1 MIDKRSSARRDTVLY
16 LRITHRTSR
25 VEIGRLTDLSATGV
39 LLITEQPLAADE
51 PMEVCIHL
59 PPRLS
64 SERDTLCG
72 ILTPKWSKPDRN
84 PRLSLSGCLFETAP
98 EDKEL
103 RGYLIEEYGFNSG
116 TIDFRKRYERSKA
129 MRDEEI

>member
-16 LRITHRTSR
+16 LRISDRTTR
-25 VEIGRLTDLSATGV
+25 GEVGRLTDMSTTG
-39 LLITEQPLAADE
+39 LLVVSESPLTMDE
-51 PMEVCIHL
+51 PIEICIDL

-72 ILTPKWSKPDRN
+72 VLTPKWSKPDRN

-98 EDKEL
+98 EDREVL
-103 RGYLIEEYGFNSG
+103 GYLIEEYGFNSG
-116 TIDFRKRYERSKA
+116 TIDFRRRYERSKA